1 MIRFET
7 FLSISEVIIPPSD
20 KGDKGASGDDFRERA
35 KEFFDNMPLQAHIT
49 FSMICLLIDINSMIR
64 YGKQF
69 SKLPAEKREEILRR
83 WERSKIMQKRV
94 MFNAIKGLVSLV
106 FMSLERS
113 MPELKKDDEICL
125 VE

>member
-7 FLSISEVIIPPSD
+7 FLSISEVIIPPSGE
-20 KGDKGASGDDFRERA
+20 GDRGASGDDFKERA
-35 KEFFDNMPLQAHIT
+35 KEFFDNMPPQAHIT
-49 FSMICLLIDINSMIR
+49 FSLICLLIDINSMIR
-64 YGKQF
+64 YMKPF
-69 SKLPAEKREEILRR
+69 SKLPVEKREEILRR

-94 MFNAIKGLVSLV
+94 MFNAIKGLVSLI